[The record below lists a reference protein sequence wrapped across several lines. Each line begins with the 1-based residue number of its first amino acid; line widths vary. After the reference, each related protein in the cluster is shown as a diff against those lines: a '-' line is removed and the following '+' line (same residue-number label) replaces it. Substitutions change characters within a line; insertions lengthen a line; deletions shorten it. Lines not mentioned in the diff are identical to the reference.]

1 MTKVRDAIVDIIF
14 PRRCPLCQE
23 IVIPKDKKAC
33 YTCVSKLQ
41 PIEEPCCKQC
51 GKPIVEQEQE
61 YCFDCVRQKHHY
73 ERGFAI
79 YVYEGKIKKSLLD
92 FKFQGKQEYAEFY
105 VEQLIRYT
113 GDKLHKLSLDLILPV
128 PLHPRKQRVRGFNQ
142 AELLAQGLAEYLKIP
157 VCCKLLQR
165 TKYTVPQKKLD
176 DKERLHNLEK
186 AFAVNLEGTI
196 YPEGLQG
203 KKILLVDDIYTT
215 GSTIEACTKT
225 LLRAGCA
232 KVFFITVCIGKG
244 F

>member
-1 MTKVRDAIVDIIF
+1 MAKVREAIVDILF

-23 IVIPKDKKAC
+23 VVVPKDRKAC
-33 YTCVSKLQ
+33 YTCVSKLT
-41 PIEEPCCKQC
+41 PIEEPSCKKC
-51 GKPIVEQEQE
+51 SKAIVEQEQE
-61 YCFDCVRQKHHY
+61 YCYDCVRQKHHY

-92 FKFQGKQEYAEFY
+92 FKFQGKQEYADFY
-105 VEQLIRYT
+105 IEQLIRHT

-142 AELLAQGLAEYLKIP
+142 AELLAQGIADFLKIP
-157 VCCKLLQR
+157 VYTKILCR
-165 TKYTVPQKKLD
+165 TKYTRPQKSLD

-186 AFAVNLEGTI
+186 AFEVDLESI
-196 YPEGLQG
+196 PYPDGLMG

-215 GSTIEACTKT
+215 GSTIEACTRT
-225 LLRAGCA
+225 LLRVGCA

-244 F
+244 Y